1 MFLTNS
7 CFKRGHLCYAQVSKL
22 IFGNCSV
29 TVQPYDV
36 GVVRDSHAVDFD
48 EPIGEEQDLAVDTT
62 QIDGL

>member
-7 CFKRGHLCYAQVSKL
+7 CFKRGHLCYAQEL
-22 IFGNCSV
+22 IFGNCPV

-36 GVVRDSHAVDFD
+36 DVVRDSHTVDFD

-62 QIDGL
+62 QIDEL